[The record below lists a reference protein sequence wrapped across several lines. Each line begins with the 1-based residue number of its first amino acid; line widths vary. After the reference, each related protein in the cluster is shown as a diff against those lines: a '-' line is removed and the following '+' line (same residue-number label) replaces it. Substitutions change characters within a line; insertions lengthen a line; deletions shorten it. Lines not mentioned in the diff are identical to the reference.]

1 MRISSRRLLW
11 VCNCMLLLAAALI
24 FRPVRSWI
32 DQVIIARSIHPN
44 LKVQE
49 IHLHANRLDKG
60 LSVVEAKQF
69 DWGSIEGNRRFGIS
83 AERAWIVIDN
93 AALVDKVVTVPKA
106 VLEHSRLYL
115 DTVAND
121 SRVASNP
128 YSTNRTGSLW
138 QQGVHDKFGDLQWN
152 DLKQHLD
159 GVLKLDEFSHQSSGK
174 IDAWV
179 ASTEK
184 IAAEAKQLGIGSEQ
198 LGNLLRDNT
207 ELQSRLIKVEKLI
220 ETEGQLRSQFASL
233 DGEVDKKL
241 EQIGSEFQTHVNLVK
256 EKATDHKQQSTRRLA
271 NQLLLQT
278 GERFL
283 TRFRPYAEVADL
295 LCRASTATQGTR
307 PDEDYF
313 GADRPIVSLE
323 NVSASGFFG
332 SSETKSPFRMQTD
345 LVLTSKAP
353 FGAIARTNFRY
364 QFDVDKQS
372 IRVSAA
378 SRMEQQDVTE
388 IQVQFLSQYEPA
400 IDPTQEQQSEL
411 VVGPAQW
418 VVVSNGSSISGELY
432 IDPVL
437 LPMLIEENASL
448 VKEIQTQLQSTTNEA
463 KYVWMQ
469 LSGSWDSPSWSVSD
483 SALPAWL
490 LQSIDMMIEQQI
502 VDEQQQMIAKLEQY
516 LSDEVDRLAEH
527 LNKRLDDAKQRTAR
541 NTNELQTVK
550 NALAGQLSAEAKS
563 EFARSSA
570 DEVKR

>member
-11 VCNCMLLLAAALI
+11 VFNCLLMLAAALI

-49 IHLHANRLDKG
+49 IHLHANRLEKG

-115 DTVAND
+115 ETIAND
-121 SRVASNP
+121 SRIASNP

-138 QQGVHDKFGDLQWN
+138 QQGVHDKFGDLQWT

-159 GVLKLDEFSHQSSGK
+159 GVLKLDEFSAQSSAK

-184 IAAEAKQLGIGSEQ
+184 IATEAKQLGSGSEQ
-198 LGNLLRDNT
+198 LGNQLRDNN
-207 ELQSRLIKVEKLI
+207 ELQSRLTKVEKLI
-220 ETEGQLRSQFASL
+220 ETEDQLRNQFASL
-233 DGEVDKKL
+233 DGEVDRKL
-241 EQIGSEFQTHVNLVK
+241 EQIGSAFENHVSLIK
-256 EKATDHKQQSTRRLA
+256 EKAVDHKQQSTRRLA
-271 NQLLLQT
+271 NQLLVQT

-295 LCRASTATQGTR
+295 LCRASTAKQGTR
-307 PDEDYF
+307 SEEDYLY
-313 GADRPIVSLE
+313 ADRPMVSLD
-323 NVSASGFFG
+323 NVTASGVFG
-332 SSETKSPFRMQTD
+332 TSSFKSPFRMQTD
-345 LVLTSKAP
+345 MSLTSKAP

-364 QFDVDKQS
+364 QFDLANQS
-372 IRVSAA
+372 IRMSAA
-378 SRMEQQDVTE
+378 SRLDQQDLTD
-388 IQVQFLSQYEPA
+388 IQVQFVAQSEPA
-400 IDPTQEQQSEL
+400 IDPTQEQQDDL
-411 VVGPAQW
+411 VIGPAQW

-432 IDPVL
+432 IDSAL
-437 LPMLIEENASL
+437 LPMLTEENTSL
-448 VKEIQTQLQSTTNEA
+448 AKEIQSRTQNTSDEV
-463 KYVWMQ
+463 KFVWLH
-469 LSGSWDSPSWSVSD
+469 LSGSWDAPTWSVTD
-483 SALPAWL
+483 SAIPEWL
-490 LQSIDMMIEQQI
+490 LQSIEKIIEQQL
-502 VDEQQQMIAKLEQY
+502 VEEQQQMIAKLEQY
-516 LSDEVDRLAEH
+516 LSDEVDRLALH
-527 LNKRLDDAKQRTAR
+527 LNQRLDNAKQRTAR
-541 NTNELQTVK
+541 YTDELHMVK
-550 NALAGQLSAEAKS
+550 NTLAGQISAEAKS
-563 EFARSSA
+563 EFARTGA

>member
-11 VCNCMLLLAAALI
+11 VFNCMLLLAAALI

-159 GVLKLDEFSHQSSGK
+159 GVLKLDDFSLQSSTK

-184 IAAEAKQLGIGSEQ
+184 IAAEGKQLGAGSDQ

-220 ETEGQLRSQFASL
+220 ESEGQLRSQFASL

-241 EQIGSEFQTHVNLVK
+241 EQIGSEFETHINIVK
-256 EKATDHKQQSTRRLA
+256 EKAADHKQQSTRRLA
-271 NQLLLQT
+271 NQLLMQT

-283 TRFRPYAEVADL
+283 TRFRPYVEVADL
-295 LCRASTATQGTR
+295 LCRASTATQGNR
-307 PDEDYF
+307 SDEDYF
-313 GADRPIVSLE
+313 GVDRPIVSLD
-323 NVSASGFFG
+323 NVTASGVFG
-332 SSETKSPFRMQTD
+332 TSDLKSPFRMQTD
-345 LVLTSKAP
+345 MALTSKAP
-353 FGAIARTNFRY
+353 FGAMARTNFRY

-378 SRMEQQDVTE
+378 SRTEHQDFTD
-388 IQVQFLSQYEPA
+388 IQVQILAQSEPA
-400 IDPTQEQQSEL
+400 IDPTQEQQTEL
-411 VVGPAQW
+411 VIGPAQW

-432 IDPVL
+432 IDPAL
-437 LPMLIEENASL
+437 LPMLSEDNAAL
-448 VKEIQTQLQSTTNEA
+448 AKEMQSHLQSTTDEA
-463 KYVWMQ
+463 KYVWLQ
-469 LSGSWDSPSWSVSD
+469 LSGSWDSPTWSVTE
-483 SALPAWL
+483 SALPEWL
-490 LQSIDMMIEQQI
+490 LQSIEKMIEQQI
-502 VDEQQQMIAKLEQY
+502 VEEQQQMIAKLEQY
-516 LSDEVDRLAEH
+516 LSDEVDRLAAH
-527 LNKRLDDAKQRTAR
+527 LNQRLDNAKQRTAR
-541 NTNELQTVK
+541 YTNELQTVK
-550 NALAGQLSAEAKS
+550 NTLAGQLTAEAKS
-563 EFARSSA
+563 EFARSGT

>member
-11 VCNCMLLLAAALI
+11 VFNCMLLLAAALI

-115 DTVAND
+115 ETIAND
-121 SRVASNP
+121 SRIAANP

-138 QQGVHDKFGDLQWN
+138 QQGVHDKFGDLQWT

-159 GVLKLDEFSHQSSGK
+159 GVLKLDEFSLQSSAK

-184 IAAEAKQLGIGSEQ
+184 IATEAKQLGSGSEQ
-198 LGNLLRDNT
+198 LGNQLRDNN
-207 ELQSRLIKVEKLI
+207 ELQSRLIEVEKLI
-220 ETEGQLRSQFASL
+220 ETEEQLRSDFASL
-233 DGEVDKKL
+233 DGEVDRKL
-241 EQIGSEFQTHVNLVK
+241 EQIGSAFENHVSMIK
-256 EKATDHKQQSTRRLA
+256 EKAADQKQQSTRQLA
-271 NQLLLQT
+271 NQLLVQT

-295 LCRASTATQGTR
+295 LCRASTAKQGTR

-313 GADRPIVSLE
+313 SADRPMVSLD
-323 NVSASGFFG
+323 NVTASGVFG
-332 SSETKSPFRMQTD
+332 TSSFKSPFRMQTD
-345 LVLTSKAP
+345 MALTSKAP

-364 QFDVDKQS
+364 QFDIANQS
-372 IRVSAA
+372 IRMSAA
-378 SRMEQQDVTE
+378 SRLEQQDLTD
-388 IQVQFLSQYEPA
+388 IQVQFVAQSEPA
-400 IDPTQEQQSEL
+400 IDPTQEQQDDL
-411 VVGPAQW
+411 VIGPAQW

-432 IDPVL
+432 IDSAL
-437 LPMLIEENASL
+437 LPMLTEENAPL
-448 VKEIQTQLQSTTNEA
+448 AKEIQSRIPNTSDEA
-463 KYVWMQ
+463 KYVWLR
-469 LSGSWDSPSWSVSD
+469 LSGSWDAPMWSVTE
-483 SALPAWL
+483 SAIPEWL
-490 LQSIDMMIEQQI
+490 LHSIEKMIEQQI
-502 VDEQQQMIAKLEQY
+502 VEEQQQMIAKLEQY

-527 LNKRLDDAKQRTAR
+527 LNQRLDNAKQRTAR
-541 NTNELQTVK
+541 YTNELQMVK
-550 NALAGQLSAEAKS
+550 NTLAGQISAEAKS
-563 EFARSSA
+563 EFARTGT